1 MGGMEGEIYAE
12 AEFKHV
18 PAQSVGSL
26 ISVDIEVTK
35 NFNRRDVRETLE
47 SSSVSWVAG
56 MTDENATVYCS

>member
-1 MGGMEGEIYAE
+1 MEGEIYAE
-12 AEFKHV
+12 VEFKDV

-26 ISVDIEVTK
+26 INVDIEITK
-35 NFNRRDVRETLE
+35 NFNRDVRETLE

>member
-1 MGGMEGEIYAE
+1 MEGEIYAE
-12 AEFKHV
+12 AEFKDV

-26 ISVDIEVTK
+26 INVDIEITK
-35 NFNRRDVRETLE
+35 NFNRDVRETLE